1 MSLPSNTLNKA
12 DIYFAIKKYLNDVHD
27 YGGDREYKEAKRVME
42 DFLLY
47 VEEL

>member
-1 MSLPSNTLNKA
+1 MSSHFNTLNKA
-12 DIYFAIKKYLNDVHD
+12 DIYFAVKKYLNDVHD
-27 YGGDREYKEAKRVME
+27 YGGDEEYKEAKRVME